1 MNHAAISEQGNLF
14 ANALYN
20 DILDNSYLRELYDK
34 ILRCYTLRLF
44 QKGTE
49 LPTEDEKLDALR
61 FADILSKSV
70 YNHDS

>member
-44 QKGTE
+44 QK
-49 LPTEDEKLDALR
+49 
-61 FADILSKSV
+61 I
-70 YNHDS
+70 